1 MESVER
7 LIKDQDRLI
16 SRRQAIAGGLAP
28 HDIERRLRRREWARV
43 HEGVFIDHTGELTWQ
58 QRAWAAVLWAWPAVF
73 SHDSALW
80 VFDGPGK
87 RGCDDALIHVA
98 VAAQRRVVAPQG
110 VRVHRMTHFADRVQ
124 WNKHPPRIRFEQAVI
139 DTAADAATD
148 QDAIAVLAD
157 AVNARRTTA
166 KRLWEALTDRAR
178 IPRREWLAGILE
190 DVEAGTCSVLE
201 QGYLARVERPHG
213 LPIGARQV
221 PSRAEGRLMFRDVEY
236 AQHHVIVEL
245 DGRLGHSSTED
256 RDRDFDR
263 DLDAAADDKRTLR
276 ISYGQVFDRPCAT
289 AVRIATVLGSDLTPC
304 PECGRSDAPGGCCAL
319 GLSWL

>member
-1 MESVER
+1 MDDLEK
-7 LIKDQDRLI
+7 LIRDQDGLV
-16 SRRQAIAGGLAP
+16 SRRQAIAAGLAP
-28 HDIERRLRRREWARV
+28 HDIARQLRRREWATV
-43 HEGVFIDHTGELTWQ
+43 QDGVYINHTGELTWQ
-58 QRAWAAVLWAWPAVF
+58 QRAWAAVLWAWPAAL
-73 SHDSALW
+73 SHDSALRAL
-80 VFDGPGK
+80 DGPGK
-87 RGCDDALIHVA
+87 KGRTDGLVHVA
-98 VAAQRRVVAPQG
+98 IAAERRVRQVDG
-110 VRVHRMTHFADRVQ
+110 VEVHRMTHFADRVQ

-139 DTAADAATD
+139 DTAAEAATD

-166 KRLWEALTDRAR
+166 QRLEEALADRAR
-178 IPRREWLAGILE
+178 IQRREWLAGILA

-236 AQHHVIVEL
+236 AEHRVIVEL

-289 AVRIATVLGSDLTPC
+289 AVKIATVLGADLTPC
-304 PECGRSDAPGGCCAL
+304 PECGRSDAPAGESELPISA
-319 GLSWL
+319 